1 MHLRLLRCAL
11 AGVLLGAAGPV
22 LAQDTCEIPR
32 HEGPLM
38 SGRQERI
45 EQFQGMGEQCLKQLM
60 VACNESANRM
70 LLDTGSAFT
79 CSIGYEALLR
89 GSFRGDFQ
97 AMLAWWRQ
105 QRDQTALN

>member
-1 MHLRLLRCAL
+1 
-11 AGVLLGAAGPV
+11 
-22 LAQDTCEIPR
+22 
-32 HEGPLM
+32 
-38 SGRQERI
+38 
-45 EQFQGMGEQCLKQLM
+45 MGEQCLKQLM